1 LKGGYTYFIE
11 GLSIHDKNDSPMK
24 VGVRLPS
31 SKILAP
37 IPSKLLRTSRGG
49 I

>member
-1 LKGGYTYFIE
+1 MKGGHTYFIE

-37 IPSKLLRTSRGG
+37 IPSKLLRISRGG
-49 I
+49 M